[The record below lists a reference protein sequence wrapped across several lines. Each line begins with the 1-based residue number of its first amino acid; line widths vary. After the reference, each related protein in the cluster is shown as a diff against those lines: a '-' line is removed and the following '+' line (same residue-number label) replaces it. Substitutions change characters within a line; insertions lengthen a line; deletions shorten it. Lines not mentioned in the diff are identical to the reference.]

1 MLKKLFQKSRNPF
14 QIFGAAVGA
23 FLGLYLLLVA
33 LQIYF
38 DFQKILRG
46 SNDSDNYITIN
57 KPVSLANTFLG
68 KSVFSTANIKE
79 LEDASQSIGTEG
91 VGIFTANRFKVGAS
105 SKMIGFYTELFF
117 ESIPDAF
124 LDIQDPQFRWFEGQ
138 NEIPIIMSKDYLAL
152 YNFGFALSQGLPQF
166 TPATIRQVTID
177 ITIRGNGREQVFSG
191 RIIGFSERIN
201 SVLVPEM
208 FMKHANDNFGDQPDI
223 GASRLLLKVKNPYDK
238 NLTRFLDDKGYEV
251 SSGRLIGGRLT
262 TILNAVIS
270 SIFIIGFLLMLLS
283 VIVFILNYQLIISK
297 AASDIRL
304 LLQIGYRPVQIM
316 AVLRGSLVKLLGN
329 IFTVIILFLIVTRL
343 VFIQWMEKQGFDLSK
358 IYHEAVIVTAIFLMV
373 IIIAINF
380 FNIKRSVLQEF

>member
-38 DFQKILRG
+38 DFQKILTG